1 MKNVFKIPNLNP
13 RKGFK
18 PLRGL
23 IVALLL
29 PLVGSFSACSLADAL
44 KPTPQIDQYGLDKN
58 ATFACLVNGQKWE
71 PAGSTTFSPS
81 TSALYEAYTDSSL
94 AIGSYN
100 NLKKQNFGF
109 YIKPLKVSKFV
120 IGQNSPNTKE
130 FWLTFID
137 ESKYPYGQDSKIP
150 KAFEGFINITSFI
163 PLAGSTAV
171 KTLKGTF
178 EFKTLDYKGD
188 TLKITA
194 GRFNYGN

>member
-1 MKNVFKIPNLNP
+1 MKSLKKIPL
-13 RKGFK
+13 KL

-23 IVALLL
+23 GGLLL
-29 PLVGSFSACSLADAL
+29 VLGSFSSCSLADAL

-58 ATFACLVNGQKWE
+58 APFACLVNGQKWE
-71 PAGSTTFSPS
+71 PAGGTLFSPS
-81 TSALYEAYTDSSL
+81 ISALYESYKDSSL
-94 AIGSYN
+94 AISSYN
-100 NLKKQNFGF
+100 NRKSQNFGF
-109 YIKPLKVSKFV
+109 YIKPAKASKFI

-137 ESKYPYGQDSKIP
+137 ESRYPYGQGDKIP
-150 KAFEGFINITSFI
+150 KAFEGFINITSFT
-163 PLAGSTAV
+163 PLTGSTLV

-194 GRFNYGN
+194 GRFNINY

>member
-58 ATFACLVNGQKWE
+58 AAFACLVNGQKWE
-71 PAGSTTFSPS
+71 PAGGTLFQPNLIADEDISNKQ
-81 TSALYEAYTDSSL
+81 L
-94 AIGSYN
+94 AIN
-100 NLKKQNFGF
+100 AA
-109 YIKPLKVSKFV
+109 
-120 IGQNSPNTKE
+120 NTKNGDYQVANIIIKNFKSVANYE
-130 FWLTFID
+130 NIGEGKTEIRFYD
-137 ESKYPYGQDSKIP
+137 SNKYPFGTAGKIP
-150 KAFEGFINITSFI
+150 VAFEGFVNITSFVQQR
-163 PLAGSTAV
+163 GSTSPKEV
-171 KTLKGTF
+171 KGAF

-194 GRFNYGN
+194 GRFNINY